1 MTQTELDSRPIK
13 VLHVVGDSRF
23 GGIAGI
29 ILGLGRIARAEGWK
43 VDVLTTDPFVQQAV
57 RQQGLGVVSLDVI
70 RREIRPF
77 WDLGGML
84 RLRRFLQ
91 AEPYRIVHTHT
102 SKGGFVGRLAAR
114 LAGVPVIVHTAHG
127 FAFHEHSPRPVRLFY
142 TALERM
148 ASQWCNRIITVS
160 EFHRNWALELGLCRP
175 ADILAIPNGT
185 SEPQFSEHFDAA
197 DLRRQ
202 LGVANGEV
210 LILSVARLAPDKGI
224 DHLIAAAAK
233 LPKREPRHRIFIAG
247 DGPMRPRL
255 EEMVREHRLGDMI
268 TFLGFRSDT
277 RELMAAADLV
287 VLASMREG
295 LSITLLEAM
304 AASKPIIATAIGSH
318 REVASQASVVK
329 LVPPSNPSA
338 LADALEQVTQNPLLM
353 ARLGAGARSL
363 FERRYTES
371 RMLDAYRELYLGLL
385 GRKST
390 ALLVS
395 SKSSLANIDA
405 PLRPS
410 VRQASLD
417 DLDGIVAAHQKA
429 FPQFFL
435 TQLGPEFLGVYYRLV
450 LTYGAGI
457 VLVSS
462 RQDEING
469 FVCGFMN
476 PGEFYRRM
484 WQHRWAFVAPALS
497 ALARRPSL
505 ATQVLNGVKRIQ
517 TSACLEQERS
527 CELSSIAVL
536 PEASTQG
543 LGRTLMRAFVAQSWS
558 MKADCIYLTTD
569 AERNPR
575 ANKLYHESGFQL
587 ARRFLQ
593 QRGRWMNEYVIC
605 RKPAESGVL
614 LP

>member
-1 MTQTELDSRPIK
+1 MIHTELDSRPIK

-57 RQQGLGVVSLDVI
+57 RREGLGVVSLDVI

-84 RLRRFLQ
+84 RLRRFLR
-91 AEPYRIVHTHT
+91 AESYRIVHTHT
-102 SKGGFVGRLAAR
+102 SKGGFVGRLAAW

-127 FAFHEHSPRPVRLFY
+127 FAFHEHSPRAARLFY
-142 TALERM
+142 TVLERV
-148 ASQWCNRIITVS
+148 ASRWCDRIVTVS
-160 EFHRNWALELGLCRP
+160 EFHRKWALELDLCRP
-175 ADILAIPNGT
+175 TEILAIPNGT
-185 SEPQFSEHFDAA
+185 SERQLSDDFDAA

-202 LGVANGEV
+202 LGVADGEV
-210 LILSVARLAPDKGI
+210 LILSIARLAPDKGI

-233 LPKREPRHRIFIAG
+233 LPRRDRRYRILIAG

-255 EEMVREHRLGDMI
+255 EEMVRENGLGDRI
-268 TFLGFRSDT
+268 TFLGFRSDIG
-277 RELMAAADLV
+277 ELLAASDLV

-304 AASKPIIATAIGSH
+304 AASKPIIATSIGSH
-318 REVASQASVVK
+318 REVASQASVVR
-329 LVPPSNPSA
+329 LVPPANPGA
-338 LADALEQVTQNPLLM
+338 LADAIEQVTQNPLLM
-353 ARLGAGARSL
+353 ARLAAGARSL
-363 FERRYTES
+363 FEHRYTEN
-371 RMLDAYRELYLGLL
+371 RMLETYRELYLHLL
-385 GRKST
+385 GGKS
-390 ALLVS
+390 AVS
-395 SKSSLANIDA
+395 PIGSLSNIDA

-417 DLDGIVAAHQKA
+417 DLEGIVVAHQTA
-429 FPQFFL
+429 FEHFFL
-435 TQLGPEFLGVYYRLV
+435 TQLGPEFLRVYYRLA

-462 RQDEING
+462 REDMIDG

-484 WQHRWAFVAPALS
+484 WQNRWAFIGPALS

-517 TSACLEQERS
+517 TSACLAQERS

-536 PEASTQG
+536 PEASSQG
-543 LGRTLMRAFVAQSWS
+543 LGKTLMRAFVAQSWS

-593 QRGRWMNEYVIC
+593 HRGRWMNEYVIC
-605 RKPAESGVL
+605 RKPAESGAL